1 MSRRRTWGFLPPLV
15 AALTASCTGQTGTD
29 ADVVLRNT
37 LVYTVDSAHL
47 RAEAVAVK
55 NGRIVFVGSSDS
67 VQAFVGRGT
76 RVLDLPGRMVLPG
89 FVDTHVH
96 PVTGG
101 IELGECD
108 LNAASTLD
116 DVKRTIVDCA
126 KRDPRAT
133 WLRGGGFQLPLFPNG
148 APTRQL
154 LDSLVPDRP
163 AFLSS
168 ADGHTG
174 WANSKALA
182 LGEVTRATKDPLN
195 GRIERDAQGNP
206 AGTLRETAKRLVT
219 SKMPAYSDDD
229 YLAGLERG
237 LAMAARFGVT
247 TLNEAS
253 AQESELRAYARA
265 DSLGKLTAR
274 SIINLLVDPRRGP
287 EQVAE
292 LSALRAKYTRGL
304 VRPVSTKIFL
314 DGVIEGG
321 TAALLQPYLDR
332 PGYRGELNVPPEQ
345 LVKLVHALDSADFKV
360 HVHAIGDRAIRVA
373 FDAFEQQR
381 RLDGGAGPHHVLAHI
396 QLFDPADVPRFAA
409 LGVVASFQPLWAY
422 RDSYIKDLTEPRL
435 GMERSSHQYPIASVV
450 KSGALV
456 AAGSDWSVSSMN
468 PLEAIQVAVTRRA
481 LDDSTGT
488 PWLRS
493 ELVDLATAIHMYTRG
508 GALAEEQD
516 ALTGTIAVGK
526 AADLIVLTDDL
537 FSVPTHHISKARVLL
552 TLLNGREVYRDST
565 ALPPH

>member
-1 MSRRRTWGFLPPLV
+1 MSLFARDIR
-15 AALTASCTGQTGTD
+15 AALAASALTFACARGPTNH
-29 ADVVLRNT
+29 ADLVLRNT
-37 LVYTVDSAHL
+37 LVYTVDSANP
-47 RAEAVAVK
+47 RVQAVAVK
-55 NGRIVFVGSSDS
+55 DGRIVFVGSNDS
-67 VQAFVGRGT
+67 AEAFVGRAT
-76 RVLDLPGRMVLPG
+76 RVLDLAGKMVLPG

-108 LNAASTLD
+108 LNAAATLD
-116 DVKRTIVDCA
+116 DIKRIIADCG
-126 KRDPRAT
+126 KRDPNAT

-174 WANSKALA
+174 WANSRALA
-182 LGEVTRATKDPLN
+182 IGGVTRATKDPVN
-195 GRIERDAQGNP
+195 GRIERDTQGNP
-206 AGTLRETAKRLVT
+206 AGTLRETAKRLVS
-219 SKMPAYSDDD
+219 SKMPPYTDAEYF
-229 YLAGLERG
+229 AGLQRG
-237 LAMAARFGVT
+237 LAMAAQFGIT

-253 AQESELRAYARA
+253 AQEPELRAYARA
-265 DSLGKLTAR
+265 DSMGQLTAR
-274 SIINLLVDPRRGP
+274 SVINLLVDPHRGP

-292 LSALRAKYTRGL
+292 LSAWRAKYARGL
-304 VRPVSTKIFL
+304 VRPISTKIFL

-332 PGYRGELNVPPEQ
+332 PGYRGELNVAPEQ
-345 LVKLVHALDSADFKV
+345 MVSLVHALDSAGFKV

-373 FDAFEQQR
+373 FDAFEAQH

-396 QLFDPADVPRFAA
+396 QLFDPADVPRFAS

-450 KSGALV
+450 KSGAIV
-456 AAGSDWSVSSMN
+456 AGGSDWSVSSMN
-468 PLEAIQVAVTRRA
+468 PLEAIQVAITRRG

-488 PWLRS
+488 PWLPAERI
-493 ELVDLATAIHMYTRG
+493 DLATALHMYTLG
-508 GALAEEQD
+508 GARAEEQD
-516 ALTGTIAVGK
+516 TLTGTITVGK
-526 AADLIVLTDDL
+526 AADLIVVSDDL
-537 FSVPTHHISKARVLL
+537 FSIPAHRIGKARVLL
-552 TLLNGREVYRDST
+552 TLLNGREVFRDST
-565 ALPPH
+565 AIPR